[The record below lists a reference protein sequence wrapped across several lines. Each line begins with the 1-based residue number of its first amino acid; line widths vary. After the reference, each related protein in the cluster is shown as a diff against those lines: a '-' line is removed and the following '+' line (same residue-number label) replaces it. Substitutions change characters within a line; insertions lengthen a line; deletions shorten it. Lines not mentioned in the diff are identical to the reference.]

1 MPKIVLHHANIE
13 HPERCFVQLFK
24 HYHSLCPP
32 DAPQHAFYLQ
42 PSRTPISSCWYT
54 NKPLGHTT
62 LGKTISRLCKSAG
75 IEGFRT
81 NHSLR
86 ATATTRLY
94 QAGVDEQLVMERTGH
109 RSVDGVRCYKRTNDK
124 QREALSDI
132 INTTPAWP
140 LTTSAQSTAFQSNSH
155 GLSLP
160 SATFQ
165 NCTINFHVGSGAT
178 TSTIAKRRQ
187 AVIYDSDS
195 D

>member
-1 MPKIVLHHANIE
+1 M
-13 HPERCFVQLFK
+13 QLFK
-24 HYHSLCPP
+24 RYRSLCPP

-42 PSRTPISSCWYT
+42 PSRTPTSSCWYT

-62 LGKTISRLCKSAG
+62 LGETISRLCKSAG
-75 IEGFRT
+75 IKGYRT

-109 RSVDGVRCYKRTNDK
+109 RSVYGVRCYKRTNDK
-124 QREALSDI
+124 QREELSDI
-132 INTTPAWP
+132 INRTPARSA
-140 LTTSAQSTAFQSNSH
+140 TAQSTAFQFNSH

-165 NCTINFHVGSGAT
+165 NCTISFHVGSGVT
-178 TSTIAKRRQ
+178 TSTITKRRP

-195 D
+195 N